1 MFGGSSLTTA
11 HGWNKMLRHFRKWF
25 FSRLYRFMFWIDKLT
40 LAVRKR
46 CIDEMTGMKIKHY
59 WPKDGV

>member
-1 MFGGSSLTTA
+1 
-11 HGWNKMLRHFRKWF
+11 MLSQFRKWF